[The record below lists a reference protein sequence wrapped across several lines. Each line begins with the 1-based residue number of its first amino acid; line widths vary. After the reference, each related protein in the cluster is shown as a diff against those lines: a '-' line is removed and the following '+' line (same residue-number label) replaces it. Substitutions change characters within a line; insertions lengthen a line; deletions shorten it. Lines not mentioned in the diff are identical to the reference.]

1 MFIREPN
8 PCLCLRCGSRFFP
21 AQPVTPGGIHQRIR
35 LTIGV
40 RYLSGEGDSGTTP
53 LQRLLRIAKMP
64 QSMGDKTE
72 ATHDRVM
79 SVQKGRSA
87 VFLALVQGYAPLQVG
102 TGSGQLSQA
111 EKRESQRPVGLD
123 EPGRVL
129 PALGQVEQLLSQFVC
144 RLVLGPRDMKA
155 PQPSQHGEDLRR

>member
-1 MFIREPN
+1 
-8 PCLCLRCGSRFFP
+8 
-21 AQPVTPGGIHQRIR
+21 
-35 LTIGV
+35 
-40 RYLSGEGDSGTTP
+40 
-53 LQRLLRIAKMP
+53 MP

-111 EKRESQRPVGLD
+111 EKRESQRPVGFD

-155 PQPSQHGEDLRR
+155 PQPSQHGEELRRLFKLLTQLPSLRIHCSCFRSGVALGGDQHRPEHGLQNEFLLETFSGGW